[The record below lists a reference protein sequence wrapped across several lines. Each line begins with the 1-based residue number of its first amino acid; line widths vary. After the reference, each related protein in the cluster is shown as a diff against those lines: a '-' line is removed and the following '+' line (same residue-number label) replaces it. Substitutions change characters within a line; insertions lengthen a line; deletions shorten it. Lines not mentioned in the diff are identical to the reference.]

1 MEIFKIIAVVVAM
14 AAAVWVL
21 YTLVKLSDKA
31 KDMPDEAPYKLE
43 ATEDVA
49 VSDKPKRVFIT
60 PTEVRIAK
68 KLGLPLEQ
76 FARELFKINE
86 MEASK
91 PKRKY
96 IKRSGYWTAK
106 RKKAAASKA
115 KKQTSKSK

>member
-49 VSDKPKRVFIT
+49 VSDKPKR
-60 PTEVRIAK
+60 
-68 KLGLPLEQ
+68 
-76 FARELFKINE
+76 
-86 MEASK
+86 
-91 PKRKY
+91 KY

>member
-1 MEIFKIIAVVVAM
+1 MEIFKIIIVVVAM
-14 AAAVWVL
+14 ALAVWVL

-49 VSDKPKRVFIT
+49 VSNKPKRNYT
-60 PTEVRIAK
+60 
-68 KLGLPLEQ
+68 
-76 FARELFKINE
+76 
-86 MEASK
+86 
-91 PKRKY
+91 
-96 IKRSGYWTAK
+96 KRSSYWTAK